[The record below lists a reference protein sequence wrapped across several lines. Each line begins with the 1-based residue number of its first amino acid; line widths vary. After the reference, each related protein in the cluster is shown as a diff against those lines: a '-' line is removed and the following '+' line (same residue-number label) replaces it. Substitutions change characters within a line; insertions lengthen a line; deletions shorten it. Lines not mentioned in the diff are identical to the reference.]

1 MNGKSTKEILLEAG
15 EAIILEKGYNHT
27 GIQEV
32 VTAAGVP
39 KGSFYHF
46 FENKE
51 TFGREVLENYM
62 QKSKAVSDAI
72 FNDETCTPLAKLR
85 NFFES
90 KITYF
95 NKEHGCKGGCMVGNF
110 AQEMAD
116 QNSTFQK
123 ILQHAMQHSKG
134 DIATTLEAA
143 QTYKEISQTI
153 DTKAMAEF
161 LFNGWEGALLHMK
174 VEGNV
179 QPLRNYVA
187 MVFGTILVS

>member
-15 EAIILEKGYNHT
+15 ESIILEKGYNHT
-27 GIQEV
+27 GIQGV

-51 TFGREVLENYM
+51 AFAREVLENYM
-62 QKSKAVSDAI
+62 KKAKTVSDAV
-72 FNDETCTPLAKLR
+72 FNDETRTPLARLQ

-95 NKEHGCKGGCMVGNF
+95 GKDHGCKGGCMIGNF

-116 QNSTFQK
+116 QSSTFQK
-123 ILQHAMQHSKG
+123 ILQRAMQHSKN

-143 QTYKEISQTI
+143 QTCKEISQTI

-161 LFNGWEGALLHMK
+161 LFNGWEGALLDMK
-174 VEGNV
+174 VEGTV
-179 QPLRNYVA
+179 KPLRNYVN
-187 MVFGTILVS
+187 MVFGTILIP